1 MDPAAEFKQQ
11 LEVPPASA
19 QRHLLTSNHPQFD
32 SGSDALIHVSS
43 DRLFSFHSTSCLI
56 GHHGLCVFM
65 DGREVKGDVHQQQLT
80 HVNISLCVT
89 VMVENHYRTKQSLLI
104 SNMSAMQIKYILFLQ
119 PKITITLL
127 QWALQPTA
135 SCLPGNRCYLHNVT
149 VIQPISMISC
159 TL

>member
-65 DGREVKGDVHQQQLT
+65 DSREVKGDVHT
-80 HVNISLCVT
+80 HCD
-89 VMVENHYRTKQSLLI
+89 
-104 SNMSAMQIKYILFLQ
+104 
-119 PKITITLL
+119 
-127 QWALQPTA
+127 PTA
-135 SCLPGNRCYLHNVT
+135 TDPCQYIFMCYSYGGKSLQN
-149 VIQPISMISC
+149 
-159 TL
+159 

>member
-65 DGREVKGDVHQQQLT
+65 DSREVKGDVHT
-80 HVNISLCVT
+80 HC
-89 VMVENHYRTKQSLLI
+89 
-104 SNMSAMQIKYILFLQ
+104 A
-119 PKITITLL
+119 
-127 QWALQPTA
+127 
-135 SCLPGNRCYLHNVT
+135 C
-149 VIQPISMISC
+149 
-159 TL
+159 